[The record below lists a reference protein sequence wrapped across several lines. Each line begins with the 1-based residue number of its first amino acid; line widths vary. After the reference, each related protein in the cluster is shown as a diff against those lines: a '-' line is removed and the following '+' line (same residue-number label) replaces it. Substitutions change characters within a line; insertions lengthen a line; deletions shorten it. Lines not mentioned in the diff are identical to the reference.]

1 MRNLDEFAG
10 CVIMADE
17 TDDLHYLKS
26 ELRRK
31 RKIPEENIKLIFWN
45 KVLTDNRPLPTYNI
59 RNDSVVHWQDMRKI
73 NVVIIE
79 KGARDVNLSI
89 PKSLPVDI
97 LKQRVAAVKK
107 IKDIT
112 TFRLTWGTY
121 VLLESC
127 HISDY
132 DMNDGAQLQFHIRFR
147 GAGFPLKKRWIHL
160 RAWRQNNDMMTF
172 QDHRRDRKGM
182 ECERFAAVRV
192 SRVFDPCSFPC
203 ALRVHA

>member
-89 PKSLPVDI
+89 PKGLPIDI
-97 LKQRVAAVKK
+97 LKNA
-107 IKDIT
+107 
-112 TFRLTWGTY
+112 L
-121 VLLESC
+121 
-127 HISDY
+127 
-132 DMNDGAQLQFHIRFR
+132 
-147 GAGFPLKKRWIHL
+147 PL
-160 RAWRQNNDMMTF
+160 
-172 QDHRRDRKGM
+172 
-182 ECERFAAVRV
+182 
-192 SRVFDPCSFPC
+192 
-203 ALRVHA
+203 